1 MCVPNARLKNAL
13 GNFVEQMKQIDIE
26 LGKNKEYLDKIDFIP
41 YIEKSYDIDGIIE
54 LVQEDYDDT
63 DFTNNDILRGNILNC
78 YDTYDFKIYLE
89 KRYNIKFY
97 EQIEIKYYII

>member
-1 MCVPNARLKNAL
+1 
-13 GNFVEQMKQIDIE
+13 MKQIDIE
-26 LGKNKEYLDKIDFIP
+26 LEKNKEYLDKIDFIP

-63 DFTNNDILRGNILNC
+63 DFTNNNILCGNIFNW

-89 KRYNIKFY
+89 KRYGIKFN
-97 EQIEIKYYII
+97 EQIEIKYYIINGGTYV